1 MDVLTGEE
9 GTEDEDEEDEEEEEE
24 EVVNIALEKCLLH
37 LFFSFPDPP
46 PSEEGEHFKG
56 GAQTRRSV

>member
-24 EVVNIALEKCLLH
+24 EEVVNIALEKCLFY
-37 LFFSFPDPP
+37 LFCSFPDPP

-56 GAQTRRSV
+56 GAQTRS